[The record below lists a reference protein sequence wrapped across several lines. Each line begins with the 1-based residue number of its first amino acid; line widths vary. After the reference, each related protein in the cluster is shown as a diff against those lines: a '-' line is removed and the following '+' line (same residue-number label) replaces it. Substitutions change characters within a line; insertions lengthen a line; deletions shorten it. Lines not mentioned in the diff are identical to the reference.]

1 MTTITTNSTKGITLS
16 TLDTTIASGVSI
28 SNTSGKTVVDGASPT
43 AWTLVNYGRII
54 GQNKDAVAL
63 YNGGYVTNAG
73 PGVISDKQAVYVNGA
88 AGTVVNAGSLIGTVF
103 GVHLVEGGLIT
114 NATGGLITGGSQG
127 VYVNGTAAG
136 TVVNAGSIGGGVYL
150 YGGGLVTN
158 ADNAAI
164 TGGQGVYFGNGV
176 TGEVNNAGSIT
187 ATSGSGIK
195 IEDSG
200 SVTNSVS
207 GVITGQQNGVE
218 IATGAGMV
226 ANLGTITAASEYYGV
241 KFLSGGYVGNGGSGL
256 ISGTVGVYI
265 AGAAGTVVNAG
276 SIIGSGGTAVAF
288 AKTAANRLI
297 VDPGAVFGGS
307 VVAQGTS
314 NVLELASAASTG
326 TIAGI
331 GTSFLGFGAV
341 EVDTDARW
349 VVSGA
354 VSGGTID
361 IAAGSDLTLTGAE
374 AASAPVDFT
383 ANSGTLGVADPTD
396 FAATVF
402 GFQPGDAIDFTTVS
416 SSGSITAGVNG
427 SNELTLTSGGTLL
440 AEVQLDPGQNFA
452 GTIFTA
458 TPDGSGGDIVTTTLC
473 FCAGTMIA
481 TPAGETP
488 VEQLAV
494 GDQVL
499 TAHGTVRPVVWIG
512 VGQVLATRGRRGAAT
527 PVIVRRNALAD
538 NVPHR
543 DLHVTK
549 GHSVYLD
556 SVLIPVEF
564 LVNHRSILWDDQAQ
578 MVSLYHIELEA
589 HDVLLAN
596 GAPLESY
603 RDDGNR
609 WLFQNANAAWGLAP
623 KEHYAP
629 VLTGGP
635 VVDEAWRRLLDR
647 SGTRNGFPLTDDPDL
662 HLLVDGIRLDALERT
677 ATTYTFNLLNTPST
691 IRIVSRAA
699 APQELGL
706 ARDPRSLGVALRRI
720 SVRRAAQLRII
731 EAEDP
736 QLTLGFHAFEPDNG
750 FRWTDGDSVLP
761 VELFS
766 DFATPAILILE
777 LWSTARYVADG
788 DANQQ
793 AA

>member
-16 TLDTTIASGVSI
+16 TLDTTIANGVSI
-28 SNTSGKTVVDGASPT
+28 SNTTNKTVIDGAAPT
-43 AWTLVNYGRII
+43 AWTLVNYGQVI
-54 GQNKDAVAL
+54 GKGKDAVAL
-63 YNGGYVTNAG
+63 YNGGYVSNAG
-73 PGVISDKQAVYVNGA
+73 SGVISDKQAIYVSGA
-88 AGTVVNAGSLIGTVF
+88 AGTVVNAGSLIGTAY
-103 GVHLVEGGLIT
+103 GVRLADGGLVT
-114 NATGGLITGGSQG
+114 NATGGLITGGSHG
-127 VYVNGTAAG
+127 VYVGGVATA
-136 TVVNAGSIGGGVYL
+136 TVMNAGSIGGGVYL

-176 TGEVNNAGSIT
+176 IGAVNNAGSIT
-187 ATSGSGIK
+187 ATSGSGVK

-207 GVITGQQNGVE
+207 GVISGQQNGVE
-218 IATGAGMV
+218 IINGAGTV
-226 ANLGTITAASEYYGV
+226 ANLGTITAAPGYYGV
-241 KFLSGGYVGNGGSGL
+241 KFLSGGYVGNGRTGL
-256 ISGTVGVYI
+256 LSGTVGVYI
-265 AGAAGTVVNAG
+265 AGGAGTVVNAG

-288 AKTAANRLI
+288 GSTAANRLI
-297 VDPGAVFGGS
+297 VDPNAVFGGS

-331 GTSFLGFGAV
+331 GTSFSGFGTV

-361 IAAGSDLTLTGAE
+361 IAAGSGLTLTGAE
-374 AASAPVDFT
+374 AASAPVDFIT
-383 ANSGTLGVADPTD
+383 NSGTLGLADPAD

-440 AEVQLDPGQNFA
+440 AEVQLDPSQNFS

-458 TPDGSGGDIVTTTLC
+458 TLDGGGGNIVTMTLC

-481 TPAGETP
+481 TPTGETP

-499 TAHGTVRPVVWIG
+499 TARGTVRPIVWIG

-556 SVLIPVEF
+556 GALIPVEF

-578 MVSLYHIELEA
+578 MVSLYHIELET
-589 HDVLLAN
+589 HDALLAN

-609 WLFQNANAAWGLAP
+609 WLFQNANVGWDLAP

-647 SGTRNGFPLTDDPDL
+647 SGTRKGFPLTDDPDL
-662 HLLVDGIRLDALERT
+662 HLLVDGVRLDAVERMT
-677 ATTYTFNLLNTPST
+677 TTYTFNLLNMPST

-720 SVRRAAQLRII
+720 LVRRAAKLRIF

-736 QLTLGFHAFEPDNG
+736 RLTLGFHAFEPDNG

-761 VELFS
+761 VELLR
-766 DFATPAILILE
+766 DFAAPAILTLE
-777 LWSTARYVADG
+777 LRSTAHYIPGG
-788 DANQQ
+788 DASRQ